1 MPSLSDPAAT
11 TLAPQGCVVT
21 HDRNSPVADVNVARA
36 QRSYLFYQGVGQ
48 LHVSAPQRSRSGQS
62 HTHFKSDQTV
72 TDEEGRFA
80 IRRLVPGVYNLV
92 ASHENG
98 VAFLVN
104 IQLGRETEELIDPSQ
119 PPTFVKGRISGF
131 KSTESTYFMPTE
143 TVTNDGLGNP
153 SYGSLSCLR
162 RPGKSDDRVCY
173 AIALNMRH
181 DCHRKLPP

>member
-1 MPSLSDPAAT
+1 M
-11 TLAPQGCVVT
+11 T
-21 HDRNSPVADVNVARA
+21 HDRNLPVADVNVAVAHA
-36 QRSYLFYQGVGQ
+36 QGGYLFYQGVGQ
-48 LHVSAPQRSRSGQS
+48 LHVSAPQRFRSVQS
-62 HTHFKSDQTV
+62 HTQFKSGQTV

-80 IRRLVPGVYNLV
+80 IRRLAPGAYNMV

-98 VAFLVN
+98 VAFLANV
-104 IQLGRETEELIDPSQ
+104 QLGRDTEELIVPPQ
-119 PPTFVKGRISGF
+119 PPTFVKGRISGL
-131 KSTESTYFMPTE
+131 KSTESTYFMPAE

-162 RPGKSDDRVCY
+162 RPGRSDDLVCY